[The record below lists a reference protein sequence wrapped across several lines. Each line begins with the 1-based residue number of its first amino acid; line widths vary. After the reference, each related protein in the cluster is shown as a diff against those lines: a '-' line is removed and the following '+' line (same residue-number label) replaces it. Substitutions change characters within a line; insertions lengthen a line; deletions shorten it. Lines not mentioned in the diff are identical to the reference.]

1 MSTRYPLSLTV
12 QVETEEKY
20 TALLEF
26 CRDNRIAMEGSNP
39 YVPVFLDRTKKL
51 PTSSFKHFCGSE
63 NLDKN
68 GMLTEEDVY
77 QVIMRYSKVFNLI
90 LPDGTIQLDKAM
102 KSGFQTDM
110 PRIRD
115 YEILGLIVRAF

>member
-1 MSTRYPLSLTV
+1 MASYPLSLTL
-12 QVETEEKY
+12 QVDSEEKY

-26 CRDNRIAMEGSNP
+26 CRDARIAMESSNP
-39 YVPVFLDRTKKL
+39 YVPTFSDQRKKR

-77 QVIMRYSKVFNLI
+77 QFILRYTKVFNLM

-102 KSGFQTDM
+102 KSGFQTEA

-115 YEILGLIVRAF
+115 YEILGLIIKAF